1 MNAEETLKLVSKTWC
16 NIKDL
21 MKLTGLSKSSTIKLK
36 SKIKEQ
42 LDYEIHTTN
51 LPMNVV
57 VDFLKID
64 INYLKMLVNRK
75 EESHEIDQ

>member
-21 MKLTGLSKSSTIKLK
+21 MKLTGLSKSSAIKLK

>member
-1 MNAEETLKLVSKTWC
+1 MNAEETLKSVSKTWC

-21 MKLTGLSKSSTIKLK
+21 MNLTGLSKSSAIKLK

-75 EESHEIDQ
+75 EEAHEIDQ

>member
-21 MKLTGLSKSSTIKLK
+21 MKLTGLSKSSAIKLK

-75 EESHEIDQ
+75 EEAHEIDQ

>member
-1 MNAEETLKLVSKTWC
+1 MNAEETLKLLSKTWC

-21 MKLTGLSKSSTIKLK
+21 MKLTGLSKSSAIKLK

>member
-21 MKLTGLSKSSTIKLK
+21 MKLTGLSKSSAIKLK

-51 LPMNVV
+51 LPMNIV

>member
-21 MKLTGLSKSSTIKLK
+21 MKLTGLSKSSAIKLK

-42 LDYEIHTTN
+42 LNYEIHTTN